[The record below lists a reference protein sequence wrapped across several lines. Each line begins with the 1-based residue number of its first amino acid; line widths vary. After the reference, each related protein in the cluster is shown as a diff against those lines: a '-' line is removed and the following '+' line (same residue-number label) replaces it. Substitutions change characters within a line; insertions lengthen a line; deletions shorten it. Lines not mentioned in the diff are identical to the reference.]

1 VAVTL
6 APLGA
11 VQESLEWISAAGIRG
26 VQLSATHAGLR
37 PRDLDISARRDLRA
51 TLRRLELVCS
61 GIDAWI
67 PVDQWSDSA
76 TMERA
81 VDALRQVC
89 RLAEELDRVP
99 VSLTLPAADSDA
111 AREARRRD
119 AVSAVVQAASVH
131 GVLLADIAWSTGTAR
146 AEAPFPPVGVC
157 IDPAAILA
165 SARRPYPVVTG
176 AAGRIA
182 SARVVDLLRTGHRG
196 PLGDADGQLDVT
208 EYRVALESAGCT
220 ALPVIDARQWAE
232 PRAGVRRSLAAW
244 SAAVPSAS

>member
-1 VAVTL
+1 MTL

-11 VQESLEWISAAGIRG
+11 VQESLEWISASGIRG
-26 VQLSATHAGLR
+26 VQLSATHAGMR
-37 PRDLDISARRDLRA
+37 PRELDGSARRDLRA

-67 PVDQWSDSA
+67 PPDQWSDSA

-99 VSLTLPAADSDA
+99 VSLALPGKDADA
-111 AREARRRD
+111 AREARRSD
-119 AVSAVVQAASVH
+119 AVAAVVQAANVH
-131 GVLLADIAWSTGTAR
+131 GVLLADMAWSTGSPR
-146 AEAPFPPVGVC
+146 AEVPYPPVGVC

-165 SARRPYPVVTG
+165 SARRPFPVVTG
-176 AAGRIA
+176 ASGRIA
-182 SARVVDLLRTGHRG
+182 GARVVDLLRTGHRG
-196 PLGDADGQLDVT
+196 PLGDSDGQLDVT

-220 ALPVIDARQWAE
+220 ALPVIDARQWTE
-232 PRAGVRRSLAAW
+232 PRAGALRSLAVW
-244 SAAVPSAS
+244 SAAVPRTS